1 MKVLLFFLVS
11 TAAAL
16 AGELPLVEVIDPRSP
31 SKDNNGAIMTANDG
45 RKVQVHLRTFGS
57 DRIEQARAFG
67 KSIALDGDRDHLLRE
82 KAESLYPGDRFFQR
96 AFVQYAVTL

>member
-1 MKVLLFFLVS
+1 MKVLVFLLVS
-11 TAAAL
+11 TVVAFAS
-16 AGELPLVEVIDPRSP
+16 ELPLIEIIDPRSP
-31 SKDNNGAIMTANDG
+31 SKDDYGAVMTSKDG

-57 DRIEQARAFG
+57 DRIDQARAFG